1 MNPTRSAR
9 TSRRFSSLV
18 ACGGVATADGDED
31 EDVDEADEAV
41 ALGPPGIVGCAD
53 IVGCAGWVGCDGI
66 DGWEIGR
73 GGPLLSIRKLAPFSS
88 YCAPKCT
95 WSAPSS

>member
-18 ACGGVATADGDED
+18 ACGGGAAAAADCDEE
-31 EDVDEADEAV
+31 EDVDEADAAV
-41 ALGPPGIVGCAD
+41 ALGLDGV
-53 IVGCAGWVGCDGI
+53 VGCAGMVGCDGM

-73 GGPLLSIRKLAPFSS
+73 GGPLLSIRKLAPFSRLL
-88 YCAPKCT
+88 CA
-95 WSAPSS
+95 

>member
-18 ACGGVATADGDED
+18 ACGGGAAAADWDEE
-31 EDVDEADEAV
+31 EDIDEADDAV
-41 ALGPPGIVGCAD
+41 APAD
-53 IVGCAGWVGCDGI
+53 MVGCDGVVGCDGMLGCDGM

-73 GGPLLSIRKLAPFSS
+73 GGPLLSIRKLAPFSRLL
-88 YCAPKCT
+88 CA
-95 WSAPSS
+95 